1 MASLRDAIG
10 KEGNQCNVESIKDL
24 QRFETAA
31 PTICSNTCYVGKSI
45 CSICVLNNFLHEYF
59 KLYYSRKKK
68 RKKKRI
74 SNLNFFT
81 VLCLNKINLYPV
93 CQMVLQA
100 YQLPCHFAMVTSF
113 SPRRKEMM

>member
-1 MASLRDAIG
+1 M
-10 KEGNQCNVESIKDL
+10 SI
-24 QRFETAA
+24 
-31 PTICSNTCYVGKSI
+31 
-45 CSICVLNNFLHEYF
+45 LNYIIAE
-59 KLYYSRKKK
+59 KKK
-68 RKKKRI
+68 EKRKEYLI
-74 SNLNFFT
+74 SFFST